1 MVPIKKVQDIISRHD
16 QLEKELSSGNIDPK
30 LFAKKSKEYSN
41 LAEIISIAKEYINF
55 DSEKKDLKNMLED
68 KSNDKEI
75 IDLAEKDL
83 NELIK
88 KKEKYENDLKLFL
101 LPKDH
106 DDNKNAIVEIRA
118 GTGGLEASLFCADLF
133 KMYERVC
140 SKKKWKLE
148 IINISKSEAGGF
160 KEVIF
165 SVSGND
171 IYSYLK
177 YESGV
182 HRVQRIPETETQGRV
197 HTSAATVA
205 VLPEAEEVDLKINDS
220 DLRIDVFR
228 AGGPGGQSVNT
239 TDSAVRITHIPTGL
253 SVSQQDEKSQHK
265 NKAKGMKILRSR
277 LYELERSRIDQER
290 SQDRKTKIGTGDRS
304 ERIRTYNFPQGRV
317 TDHRINLTL
326 HRLEEF
332 LEGEAFDEMIES
344 LTLQAQEES
353 LGNLE

>member
-1 MVPIKKVQDIISRHD
+1 MIPHKTIEELITRHSAI
-16 QLEKELSSGNIDPK
+16 EKDLSTGSLDNK
-30 LFAKKSKEYSN
+30 SFAEKSKEYS
-41 LAEIISIAKEYINF
+41 
-55 DSEKKDLKNMLED
+55 
-68 KSNDKEI
+68 
-75 IDLAEKDL
+75 DL
-83 NELIK
+83 NEIVRSAKDYISFQNEKRELEKILNDSSADQELKKMADLELIDLQNRHDINEK
-88 KKEKYENDLKLFL
+88 KLKLFL
-101 LPKDH
+101 LPKD
-106 DDNKNAIVEIRA
+106 DADKKNAIIEIRA
-118 GTGGLEASLFCADLF
+118 GTGGLEASLFASDLF
-133 KMYERVC
+133 KMYEKI
-140 SKKKWKLE
+140 SNKKKWSLE
-148 IINISKSEAGGF
+148 VISISRSDAGGL
-160 KEVIF
+160 KEVIA
-165 SVSGND
+165 SIKGSN
-171 IYSYLK
+171 IYSTLK

-182 HRVQRIPETETQGRV
+182 HRVQRVPDTETQGRV

-239 TDSAVRITHIPTGL
+239 TDSAVRITHIPSGL

-265 NKAKGMKILRSR
+265 NKAKGMKILRAR
-277 LYELERSRIDQER
+277 LYELERSRIDHER

-326 HRLEEF
+326 HKLSEF

-353 LGNLE
+353 LKNLN